1 MLPLKSILVN
11 FITGGTVVASVSVL
25 ATYMSPVLG
34 AIWWSFP
41 FTILPSIY
49 FMRNHGRSNQ
59 DVGIFLKSTTFAFIL
74 VLIAVYSMSHYFKNL
89 SAFDNNWW
97 SAVGK
102 GTAIWLISA
111 IIFYMI
117 YKLCFE

>member
-1 MLPLKSILVN
+1 
-11 FITGGTVVASVSVL
+11 
-25 ATYMSPVLG
+25 MSPVLG

-49 FMRNHGRSNQ
+49 FMRKHGRSNQ
-59 DVGIFLKSTTFAFIL
+59 DVSIFLKNSTFAFIL
-74 VLIAVYSMSHYFKNL
+74 LLIAVYSMSYYFKNL

-97 SAVGK
+97 IAVGK
-102 GTAIWLISA
+102 GTTIWLIAA
-111 IIFYMI
+111 IIFYVI

>member
-49 FMRNHGRSNQ
+49 FMRKHGRSNQ
-59 DVGIFLKSTTFAFIL
+59 DVSMFLKNSTFAFML
-74 VLIAVYSMSHYFKNL
+74 LLIAVYSMSYYFKNL

-97 SAVGK
+97 IAVGK
-102 GTAIWLISA
+102 GTTIWLIGA
-111 IIFYMI
+111 IIFYVI